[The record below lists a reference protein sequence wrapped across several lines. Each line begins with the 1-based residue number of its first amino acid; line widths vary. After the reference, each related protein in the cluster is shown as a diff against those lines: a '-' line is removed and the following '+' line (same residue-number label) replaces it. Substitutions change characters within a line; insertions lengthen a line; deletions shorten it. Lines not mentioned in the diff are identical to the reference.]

1 MRRLDLRGTACAV
14 RPPLGLPV
22 GALQPGL
29 HLLLICQRV
38 TIDGAVPAPPQRR
51 RRRWRRR
58 LLLLN
63 GNGRQGRR
71 RRPLLHLHLWCTW
84 LLLLCGLRLRVEL
97 GTAADSGSNTC
108 GSTLCCACCS
118 GAWSACRQRRGSHS
132 ACRCCHCCCCC
143 GHTSRRCRKR
153 PCCAG
158 CWRSSRSRSCWRRWW
173 RRCRC
178 FKGCCCRLLSPG
190 LLPRHGRK
198 VDALGGAGATSGEVG
213 INIPAR
219 RWCTFRASLLAG
231 LASRASQPH
240 EQQAGRSHA
249 RQAGASKGKSGP
261 SSSSSPQLTVH

>member
-118 GAWSACRQRRGSHS
+118 GAWSACRRRRGSHS
-132 ACRCCHCCCCC
+132 ACRCCHCC
-143 GHTSRRCRKR
+143 
-153 PCCAG
+153 
-158 CWRSSRSRSCWRRWW
+158 
-173 RRCRC
+173 
-178 FKGCCCRLLSPG
+178 CCCRLLSPG

-231 LASRASQPH
+231 LASRTSQPH

-261 SSSSSPQLTVH
+261 SSSSSSPQLTVH